1 MRTIVNVLLDTLN
14 FIKNHGINIVIVKHG
29 SVINQ
34 ISLLIVVNYL
44 FNAWT
49 TVIIVLMRLAV
60 ISVLKISILMVM
72 TVNTKILLLYA

>member
-1 MRTIVNVLLDTLN
+1 MKTIVNVLLDTLN